1 MLDTTKT
8 SSSPSVM
15 DVDPHG
21 DVFLLLGPSKSLSI
35 RVSSKAL
42 SLASPVFAALFS
54 PRFLEGQSLSSP
66 TEVRNVPLPEDDPD
80 AMTQICYAIHFYRT
94 VPRTLPMPLL
104 ESVAS
109 LCDKYDLAIALAAW
123 SELWLRDWA
132 LKAKGEDDWVR
143 MMYISAVFMSHWA
156 FHLSSNKLLSSCPTQ
171 IVPVNDKDC
180 CSLKRLPD
188 YLFGVFSVTIAV
200 LSANDVF
207 QLPST
212 SSGRLFALIFNN
224 PWRVLSGD
232 SFITGMNS
240 SIL

>member
-1 MLDTTKT
+1 MLDGTKA

-21 DVFLLLGPSKSLSI
+21 DVFLLLGPSESLSL

-54 PRFLEGQSLSSP
+54 PRFSEGQPLSSSL
-66 TEVRNVPLPEDDPD
+66 EVRKVPLPEDDPD

-94 VPRTLPMPLL
+94 VPRTLPVPLL

-123 SELWLRDWA
+123 SELWLRDWTV
-132 LKAKGEDDWVR
+132 KAKGEDDWVT

-156 FHLSSNKLLSSCPTQ
+156 FHLSSKKLLSSCPTH
-171 IVPVNDKDC
+171 IVPVNDEDC
-180 CSLKRLPD
+180 CSLTNLPD
-188 YLFGVFSVTIAV
+188 YLFGMFSVTIAV
-200 LSANDVF
+200 LSTNDVF

-212 SSGRLFALIFNN
+212 SSGGLFALTCNN

-232 SFITGMNS
+232 SLVAVMNS
-240 SIL
+240 TIL